1 MTPSSRDLAA
11 LGFPNSDQLD
21 LSDWVLVDPH
31 ALAGNSTGGAGKH
44 GFGYN
49 SVIDVETSDEENYPL
64 DWVDEMGSGAGASGT
79 SGASNSNTN
88 TTGIA
93 VVAPHC
99 LALLGLTLQL
109 PLYVEVLLR
118 EERKARFLLRIL
130 LGVSDIGDSSTFQ
143 LSIPVFVFQKF
154 YEEYFFKR
162 GFLNGNAWAPLNF
175 AISNSK
181 FMIIY

>member
-1 MTPSSRDLAA
+1 MAA

-31 ALAGNSTGGAGKH
+31 ALGGNASAAGKH
-44 GFGYN
+44 VGGFGYN
-49 SVIDVETSDEENYPL
+49 NVIDVETSDEENYPL
-64 DWVDEMGSGAGASGT
+64 DWVDEMGSGAGASGS
-79 SGASNSNTN
+79 SGASNSNAN

-130 LGVSDIGDSSTFQ
+130 LGVSDIGDSS
-143 LSIPVFVFQKF
+143 
-154 YEEYFFKR
+154 
-162 GFLNGNAWAPLNF
+162 
-175 AISNSK
+175 
-181 FMIIY
+181 